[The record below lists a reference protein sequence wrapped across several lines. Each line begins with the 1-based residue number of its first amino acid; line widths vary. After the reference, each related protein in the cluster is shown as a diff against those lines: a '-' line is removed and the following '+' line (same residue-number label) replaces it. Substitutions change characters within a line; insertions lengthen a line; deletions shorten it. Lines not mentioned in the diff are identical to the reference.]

1 MIFNLGNLLLVAAIS
16 VAGMAVAFPL
26 GAGLALVIGAILN
39 YVVTPAGS
47 PLLLFG
53 GILLICAAIAANAL
67 AYRERSKGAR
77 AGTKGIVLSLLC
89 GVVIGLF
96 YPFVAKALI
105 GENHLGP
112 YTVYF
117 VFALGAL
124 ASNFPLNYAFMRR
137 PVSGPRVSIRE
148 YFQGGLGAHAWGVLG
163 GLIWGTG
170 TICSFVAAYT
180 PMVGP
185 ATSFSLGEGNTM
197 ISAVW
202 GVFVWKEFRGA
213 TSEVRRLLALMF
225 ALFVLGLVSISLAPV
240 FG

>member
-1 MIFNLGNLLLVAAIS
+1 V
-16 VAGMAVAFPL
+16 
-26 GAGLALVIGAILN
+26 
-39 YVVTPAGS
+39 
-47 PLLLFG
+47 
-53 GILLICAAIAANAL
+53 
-67 AYRERSKGAR
+67 
-77 AGTKGIVLSLLC
+77 
-89 GVVIGLF
+89 
-96 YPFVAKALI
+96 
-105 GENHLGP
+105 
-112 YTVYF
+112 
-117 VFALGAL
+117 
-124 ASNFPLNYAFMRR
+124 SNFPFNYAFMRR
-137 PVSGPRVSIRE
+137 PVIGSPLSLGD
-148 YFQGGLGAHAWGVLG
+148 YFKGGRAVHAWGVLG

-213 TSEVRRLLALMF
+213 NSQVKRLLALMF